1 MEFNSGQDLRD
12 YFRLNGHDTNHYIKT
27 GHILMSEWEVI
38 SKTKKVLVN
47 ANAG

>member
-1 MEFNSGQDLRD
+1 MEFNSGQEFKD
-12 YFRLNGHDTNHYIKT
+12 YFGLNGHDINHYIKT

-38 SKTKKVLVN
+38 NKSRKVLVS